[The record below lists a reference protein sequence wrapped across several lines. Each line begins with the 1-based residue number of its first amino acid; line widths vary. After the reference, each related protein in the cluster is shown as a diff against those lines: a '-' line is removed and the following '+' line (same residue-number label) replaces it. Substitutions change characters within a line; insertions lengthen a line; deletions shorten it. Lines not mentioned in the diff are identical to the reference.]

1 MSKFASLSI
10 PHDLRPGIVRHLETL
25 RHGFMERGWGARMGY
40 GERPALIVIDLGQR
54 WLDKSSPLGSDLDDV
69 VQRTIRL
76 LDAAR
81 QAEIPIFFTTM
92 GFGEDDP
99 VAPRDLKHPTTRLHG
114 TKGSPETELDP
125 RLQRRLTEKLLVKKY
140 ASAFQGTDLHE
151 MLTALRVDTLIVTG
165 CSTSHCVY
173 ATCRDATSSFK
184 VIVPQEAVGDRS
196 ELFQLVYLLDIDMG
210 MGDVVPTSEV
220 LTYME
225 ALKPAGHMA
234 RDSKP

>member
-1 MSKFASLSI
+1 
-10 PHDLRPGIVRHLETL
+10 
-25 RHGFMERGWGARMGY
+25 
-40 GERPALIVIDLGQR
+40 
-54 WLDKSSPLGSDLDDV
+54 
-69 VQRTIRL
+69 
-76 LDAAR
+76 
-81 QAEIPIFFTTM
+81 
-92 GFGEDDP
+92 
-99 VAPRDLKHPTTRLHG
+99 
-114 TKGSPETELDP
+114 
-125 RLQRRLTEKLLVKKY
+125 
-140 ASAFQGTDLHE
+140 